1 MEVLS
6 AVIPPVSVVSFS
18 ERMSLRAHAYP
29 STSPSFFPLAA
40 NSLSSSTPTNRPV
53 FPLTLPTNRTVPY
66 ISPGTLTASPTSNP
80 APTPEGVAGM
90 LPVNASSDALRLISA
105 AEERREGDEADALR
119 IPERCRAADEV
130 AERSCCLGVV
140 RLW

>member
-1 MEVLS
+1 
-6 AVIPPVSVVSFS
+6 
-18 ERMSLRAHAYP
+18 
-29 STSPSFFPLAA
+29 
-40 NSLSSSTPTNRPV
+40 
-53 FPLTLPTNRTVPY
+53 
-66 ISPGTLTASPTSNP
+66 
-80 APTPEGVAGM
+80 M